1 MMNFPKADSFALPIV
16 KAKIMGPN
24 PLKLC
29 EELLDGNAPS
39 RISIDPLQA
48 PAQNNMA
55 APTSGRSKSQSPSQT
70 LAQNAC
76 TPKADA
82 NSCKSSRPQTL
93 FRNACPS
100 KGAIVCDLGSG
111 TGITSV
117 MLAREYG
124 FNVYA
129 VDLWSDPEENRA
141 FFREMGL
148 SDEVVHPVKAD
159 ASQGLPFSHGFFD
172 AIVSVDSY
180 NYYGRDPHYLGEKLL
195 PYVKP
200 GGTLHLAI
208 PGMLHDCHDCP
219 PACLLTS
226 WTPKQL
232 EYMHDLAWWRSMIE
246 QTSGVI
252 IEDMHLM
259 ECTKEAW
266 TDWIACDNPYA
277 TGDRV
282 AVEAGA
288 LEHLATIAARL
299 RKE

>member
-1 MMNFPKADSFALPIV
+1 MNFPKANSFASSV
-16 KAKIMGPN
+16 VQAKIMGPN

-29 EELLDGNAPS
+29 EELLDDNAPS
-39 RISIDPLQA
+39 QASIQDPLQA
-48 PAQNNMA
+48 PTQNNMA
-55 APTSGRSKSQSPSQT
+55 APISDQTKSQDPSQNP
-70 LAQNAC
+70 L
-76 TPKADA
+76 
-82 NSCKSSRPQTL
+82 
-93 FRNACPS
+93 RNACPP
-100 KGAIVCDLGSG
+100 KGAVVCDLGSG

-141 FFREMGL
+141 FFREMSL
-148 SDEVVHPVKAD
+148 SDEIIHPVKAD
-159 ASQGLPFSHGFFD
+159 AAQGLPFPHSFFD

-208 PGMLHDCHDCP
+208 PGMLHDCHDCL

-226 WTPKQL
+226 WTPEQL
-232 EYMHDLAWWRSMIE
+232 EYMHDLTWWRSMIE
-246 QTSGVI
+246 QTPGVI

-266 TDWIACDNPYA
+266 ADWIACDNPYA

-288 LEHLATIAARL
+288 LEYLATIAVRL